1 MNTTLLKKTE
11 RDIFLMLATGTDPNA
26 IFTWIKNHKLL
37 SINQKVSMINYT
49 INEYDRQA
57 EDLSRMKW
65 LD

>member
-37 SINQKVSMINYT
+37 TTAQKCAMINYT
-49 INEYDRQA
+49 INEYDRQL
-57 EDLSRMKW
+57 EDIHRNKW